1 MVVSQSS
8 IAASLKC
15 KFDATKYRVREP
27 MTEDRISQLLA
38 PFLGAAQ
45 LSATQL
51 QQVSKHLDL
60 LLKWNSKI
68 NLSAV
73 RDPEQIVTR
82 HYGESFFAARHL
94 LDDLSARAAA
104 IDIGSGAGFPGLPI
118 KIWAPALELTLIESN
133 HKKVAFLRE
142 TIRALALSGIT
153 VFANRAEKLNARADL
168 TTLRAVEHFEE
179 ILPIAGRLVK
189 SSGRLG
195 LLVSEAQVAKAQSI
209 LSNYQCRD
217 RLPIPLS
224 QNRVLVIAHAGG

>member
-1 MVVSQSS
+1 M
-8 IAASLKC
+8 
-15 KFDATKYRVREP
+15 VREP
-27 MTEDRISQLLA
+27 MTEERISQLLA
-38 PFLGAAQ
+38 PFLDPVQ

-51 QQVSKHLDL
+51 QRVSKHLDL

-82 HYGESFFAARHL
+82 HFGESFFAARHL
-94 LDDLSARAAA
+94 LSDFSARAAA

-118 KIWAPALELTLIESN
+118 KIWAPALELTLVESN

-142 TIRALALSGIT
+142 TIRALGLSGTT
-153 VFANRAEKLNARADL
+153 VFSSRAGKLNASADL
-168 TTLRAVEHFEE
+168 ATLRAVEHFEE

-195 LLVSEAQVAKAQSI
+195 LLIGEAQIAKAQSI
-209 LSNYQCRD
+209 LSNYQCRE

-224 QNRVLVIAHAGG
+224 ENRVLVIAHARG

>member
-1 MVVSQSS
+1 
-8 IAASLKC
+8 
-15 KFDATKYRVREP
+15 
-27 MTEDRISQLLA
+27 MTEGRIRQLLA
-38 PFLGAAQ
+38 PFLGPAQ
-45 LSATQL
+45 LSAEQL

-82 HYGESFFAARHL
+82 HFGESFFAARHL
-94 LDDLSARAAA
+94 SNDVSARASA

-142 TIRALALSGIT
+142 TIRALALSGTT
-153 VFANRAEKLNARADL
+153 VFASRAEKLRASADL
-168 TTLRAVEHFEE
+168 VTLRAVEHFEE
-179 ILPIAGRLVK
+179 ILPVAGELVK
-189 SSGRLG
+189 GSGCLA
-195 LLVSEAQVAKAQSI
+195 LLIGEGQIAKAQSI
-209 LSNYQCRD
+209 LSNYRCRV

-224 QNRVLVIAHAGG
+224 QNRVLVIAHARG